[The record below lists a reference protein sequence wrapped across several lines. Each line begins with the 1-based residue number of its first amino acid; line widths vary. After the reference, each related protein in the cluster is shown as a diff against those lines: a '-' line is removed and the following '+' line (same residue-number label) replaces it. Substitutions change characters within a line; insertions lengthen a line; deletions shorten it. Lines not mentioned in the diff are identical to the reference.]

1 MIKDIVSVLTNEDT
15 DKEYSLTQMAW
26 AVYMDD
32 PDYFETVDFEYLKE
46 AVENTKNE
54 TGMTMAEYNKAAYT
68 KYIEEYLI

>member
-1 MIKDIVSVLTNEDT
+1 
-15 DKEYSLTQMAW
+15 MAW
-26 AVYMDD
+26 AVYLDD